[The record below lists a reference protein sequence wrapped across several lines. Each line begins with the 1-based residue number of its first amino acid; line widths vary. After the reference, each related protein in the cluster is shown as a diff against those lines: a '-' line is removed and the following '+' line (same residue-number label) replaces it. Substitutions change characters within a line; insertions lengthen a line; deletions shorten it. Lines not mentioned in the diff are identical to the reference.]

1 MKHLKLFEELI
12 SDSHSSNTNMDELDE
27 SFINTIKDICFEL
40 DDIWPTSL
48 SFHNPKFRKQML
60 EGDRTIYKSRLDDD
74 RFLSDY
80 PSIRIGEDKWRSIYG
95 YQEESRIWTKAC
107 VETANRIKDY
117 LGDNYK
123 LFIYTDN
130 GTGITKLTP
139 DLFKLDPDFKYD
151 GQRMRGFEIVYDP
164 SDYLINI

>member
-12 SDSHSSNTNMDELDE
+12 SDSHSSNTNIDELDE

-48 SFHNPKFRKQML
+48 SFHNPKFRKQVL
-60 EGDRTIYKSRLDDD
+60 KGDRTIYKSHLG

-80 PSIRIGEDKWRSIYG
+80 PSIRISEDKWRSIYG
-95 YQEESRIWTKAC
+95 YQEESRIWTKSC

-139 DLFKLDPDFKYD
+139 DLFKLDPDFKYG

-164 SDYLINI
+164 SDYQK